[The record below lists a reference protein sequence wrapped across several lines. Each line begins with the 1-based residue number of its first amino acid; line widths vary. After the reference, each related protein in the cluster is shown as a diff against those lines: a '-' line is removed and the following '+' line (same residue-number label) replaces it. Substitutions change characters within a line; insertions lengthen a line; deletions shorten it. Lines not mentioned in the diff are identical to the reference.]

1 MEGGMPTVESS
12 HVYALNA
19 SHTDNG
25 IQIGLLGGSMVRAPN
40 AHCFSLTTKYL
51 NSGMILKDRFRIEVK
66 ARLEFEEEI
75 SFVID
80 YCLGVNSGQ
89 IKGLFLKLFVQ
100 FKEWTVQRRDLVK
113 GATTV

>member
-1 MEGGMPTVESS
+1 MESS

-25 IQIGLLGGSMVRAPN
+25 IQIGLLGGSMVLAPN

-51 NSGMILKDRFRIEVK
+51 NSVMILKDRFRIEVK

-80 YCLGVNSGQ
+80 YCLGVDSGPNQ
-89 IKGLFLKLFVQ
+89 RIVSEALRSIQRMDSPKKGL
-100 FKEWTVQRRDLVK
+100 
-113 GATTV
+113 G